1 MGCGLAGKSLHCFK
15 GQVVFVQFMLPRE
28 VAFLSRNRGS
38 SIHSGVNGT
47 HPVAVSSMLCNVPL
61 IFEKMLSIKQHSL
74 KHLTA

>member
-1 MGCGLAGKSLHCFK
+1 MVSSGVWISWKVFTLFK

-28 VAFLSRNRGS
+28 VAVLSRNRRS

-61 IFEKMLSIKQHSL
+61 IFEKKNAFH
-74 KHLTA
+74 